1 MTQKT
6 RLEKLERADQLGRAL
21 AMTDKL
27 SPAESAAL
35 LESFTDAELW
45 AITRDTAGKIR
56 RGLLRGED
64 LQTYVRDAKI
74 LEEYGSLTDFLEQT
88 GLPLPGDKQLIASIE
103 SKVNQA
109 LKARNFVD
117 PGKVN
122 L

>member
-6 RLEKLERADQLGRAL
+6 RLEKLERADRLGRAL

-27 SPAESAAL
+27 SPAESQAL

-64 LQTYVRDAKI
+64 LQTYVREAKI

-88 GLPLPGDKQLIASIE
+88 GEPLPGDKKLIASIE
-103 SKVNQA
+103 GKIKQA
-109 LKARNFVD
+109 LKN
-117 PGKVN
+117 
-122 L
+122 